1 MTEYFFDLLVSNI
14 ILLLEKMK
22 LIQIF
27 YDGKCG
33 LCSKEIDYYKKVS
46 PKNIFKWNDIANN
59 PKELKQIGV
68 SQYDAL
74 MYLHA
79 LDKNKNPKIGV
90 DAFILIW
97 DQLKFW
103 NLLSLVIKL
112 PLIYQ
117 FTKILYKF
125 FANYRFKKL
134 THCQLASQEVYK

>member
-1 MTEYFFDLLVSNI
+1 
-14 ILLLEKMK
+14 MK

-33 LCSKEIDYYKKVS
+33 LCSKEINYYKKVS

-90 DAFILIW
+90 DAFIYYASLGLDMERQKRSLRLFI
-97 DQLKFW
+97 DQ
-103 NLLSLVIKL
+103 VL
-112 PLIYQ
+112 PA
-117 FTKILYKF
+117 FTEVKEF
-125 FANYRFKKL
+125 
-134 THCQLASQEVYK
+134 THVD

>member
-1 MTEYFFDLLVSNI
+1 
-14 ILLLEKMK
+14 MK

-103 NLLSLVIKL
+103 NLLSFVIKL

-117 FTKILYKF
+117 IQVQHPRVVK
-125 FANYRFKKL
+125 
-134 THCQLASQEVYK
+134 

>member
-1 MTEYFFDLLVSNI
+1 
-14 ILLLEKMK
+14 MK

-33 LCSKEIDYYKKVS
+33 LCSKEINYYKKIS

-103 NLLSLVIKL
+103 NLLSFVIKL

-117 FTKILYKF
+117 FTKLLYKL

-134 THCQLASQEVYK
+134 IHCQLASQEVYK

>member
-1 MTEYFFDLLVSNI
+1 
-14 ILLLEKMK
+14 MK

-59 PKELKQIGV
+59 PKELTQIGV

-103 NLLSLVIKL
+103 NLLSFVIKL
-112 PLIYQ
+112 PLIY
-117 FTKILYKF
+117 FLTKLLYKL

-134 THCQLASQEVYK
+134 VHCQLAS